1 MLECNRAA
9 GNHSGSLQTPL
20 QGGMACSG
28 GRRNLARGRLIVND
42 VDAALASNG
51 DDAVLVAKVEA
62 PREPH
67 RTCECGTVPSDGP
80 AMQPRRRSSKESIRG
95 TGAVV
100 QALPATGIGVLRRP
114 KAYWPK
120 KTTYALVDTHESKL
134 R

>member
-1 MLECNRAA
+1 VAGGETLREDASLSMTSMPPLRAMA
-9 GNHSGSLQTPL
+9 MTQFWLPKSRPHGNP
-20 QGGMACSG
+20 
-28 GRRNLARGRLIVND
+28 IVR
-42 VDAALASNG
+42 AS
-51 DDAVLVAKVEA
+51 VVRYPV
-62 PREPH
+62 
-67 RTCECGTVPSDGP
+67 
-80 AMQPRRRSSKESIRG
+80 QPRRRSSKESIRG